1 MLDLFD
7 ELISD
12 AVDGL
17 GLTGLVSDR
26 HRPWIVRLLV
36 ALLAVVLAVIVVAGV
51 MVLTGH
57 A

>member
-26 HRPWIVRLLV
+26 QLPWILRLFV
-36 ALLAVVLAVIVVAGV
+36 AVLAVVLVLIVVAAV
-51 MVLTGH
+51 MVLTGN